1 MGTNVRLTL
10 WRLRS
15 ARLAQEA
22 EGLVEHASTHVLIV
36 ADCLVKQPIS
46 PVRGARVA
54 KVNLLVGFDIE
65 PVATHKPST
74 GKSDTVGT
82 RAVDNRELQIATE
95 RCSIYHLPFHDRLQI
110 TYQANRL

>member
-46 PVRGARVA
+46 PVRGAYVM
-54 KVNLLVGFDIE
+54 KVKSIVGFDID
-65 PVATHKPST
+65 PAVFRKTATRKGDNVRPF
-74 GKSDTVGT
+74 G
-82 RAVDNRELQIATE
+82 VDDREL
-95 RCSIYHLPFHDRLQI
+95 
-110 TYQANRL
+110 